1 MSDTLNRRAPVGNTR
16 SALALLGFLA
26 ACFAVPGLGSVITTA
41 QTVPGGWFETL
52 EKPFFSPRA
61 GSSARC
67 GRSSISSSPCRD
79 GSCGAGVGSPAL
91 E

>member
-26 ACFAVPGLGSVITTA
+26 ACFAVAGLGSVITTA
-41 QTVPGGWFETL
+41 QTSPGGWFETL
-52 EKPFFSPRA
+52 EKPFFSPPSWLF
-61 GSSARC
+61 GPVWTI
-67 GRSSISSSPCRD
+67 SISSSPCRD